1 MVSEM
6 NQIENSYPVLN
17 KQQLQDSL
25 GFLVNGLARLM
36 RTALEEK
43 LHKVGLSPTTWTVI
57 MALGEE
63 DGLSQTDLSKRTF
76 LDGATITR
84 ALDQLTESNYIERH
98 RDNTDR
104 RVQIVVLTKEGRKA
118 YRRVVRYG
126 REVNDA
132 ATVDLTLKT
141 RKQFETN
148 IRHLIGSMRD
158 HLNNGDS

>member
-1 MVSEM
+1 M

-17 KQQLQDSL
+17 KQRLQDSL
-25 GFLVNGLARLM
+25 GFLINGLARLM

-43 LHKVGLSPTTWTVI
+43 LHQAGLSPTTWTVI

-104 RVQIVVLTKEGRKA
+104 RVQIVVLTKDGRKA
-118 YRRVVRYG
+118 YRRVIRYG
-126 REVNDA
+126 REVNEA
-132 ATVDLTLKT
+132 ATVELNLKT
-141 RKQFETN
+141 KEQFETN
-148 IRHLIGSMRD
+148 IRRLISSMQS
-158 HLNNGDS
+158 HINNGGS